1 MVPGA
6 AIQSPGGGRNA
17 ARRIRPTAS
26 PPHEDDVAELLD
38 NLLDLLG
45 RLIMPDWK
53 ALIDLIPLVGL
64 PLLGLWTLWAFGRL
78 GLHDLRHRRRTVP
91 PLDMEPP
98 RPAPRL
104 ASGAFDYPVNTP
116 FCPRD
121 GLIYRFDAQTCD
133 VDGRALDVRCPV
145 DGTVRPVTTELCRT
159 CGTRF
164 QLGPASNARTLAAAG
179 PPPGGA
185 AAA

>member
-1 MVPGA
+1 MCGDTIA
-6 AIQSPGGGRNA
+6 GGGSE
-17 ARRIRPTAS
+17 RRPGPEPISDR
-26 PPHEDDVAELLD
+26 HEDAVAELQE

-64 PLLGLWTLWAFGRL
+64 PLLLLWILWAFGRL
-78 GLHDLRHRRRTVP
+78 GLYDLRHRRRTVP

-104 ASGAFDYPVNTP
+104 ANGAFDFPVNTP

-121 GLIYRFDAQTCD
+121 GLVYRFDARTCD
-133 VDGRALDVRCPV
+133 VDGRTLDVRCPV

-164 QLGPASNARTLAAAG
+164 RLGPASNARTLAAAG